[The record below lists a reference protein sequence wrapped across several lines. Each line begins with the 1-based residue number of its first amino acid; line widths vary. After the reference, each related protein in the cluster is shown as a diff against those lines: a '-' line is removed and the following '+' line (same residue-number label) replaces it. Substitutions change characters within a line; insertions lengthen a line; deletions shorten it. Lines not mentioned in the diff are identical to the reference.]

1 MVGIRVA
8 LANSAVSPVHVQ
20 IASRLPRLF
29 ARETDGVVLVV
40 KDLGSALGTGPSDT
54 PAAACVGDHMLA
66 AGRCNLPFVSHT
78 DENIDGARR
87 DATENYACSFRSFS
101 ATNGAK

>member
-1 MVGIRVA
+1 
-8 LANSAVSPVHVQ
+8 
-20 IASRLPRLF
+20 
-29 ARETDGVVLVV
+29 
-40 KDLGSALGTGPSDT
+40 
-54 PAAACVGDHMLA
+54 MLA

-78 DENIDGARR
+78 DENIDGASW